1 MLAFVLYRCAF
12 ALALAVG
19 PAMPAR
25 AAEPDGTPETP
36 YPGITYTR
44 WRDAR
49 GPVRIHV
56 IQIDLSSQEIDL
68 VATAPDQRGKTPSA
82 FAAAVGAAA
91 AVNGDYFNP
100 SGFAPA
106 GLARG
111 ESTTWAGTRDDSRS
125 GVISFFKNVDG
136 TRLGLSPPDQVVEQL
151 EERIVGAVS
160 GRPLLVQ
167 GGSPLTSF
175 PCDDAIAMAC
185 DVAPRTAA
193 ALSADGRTL
202 WLVVVDG
209 WQPESA
215 GMTAAQLARFL
226 SGDLG
231 AAQALL
237 LDGGSASAMTLD
249 GRLVSAPSD
258 GAERPVANHLAVH
271 YGSLPPGTLKGVVK
285 ERNVETGDP
294 IAGAVVR
301 LDDGRTATFDGD
313 SLWLFEV
320 PPRWACATASAPG
333 YRPNTVCR
341 QVTSGQEIYGS
352 IALFPDS
359 DFPDG
364 GPGPAD
370 ASPDPDAGGD
380 PPGSADAAASDPD
393 AGSPERERE
402 EKGCAAAGGADPR
415 AAALLLAVLLLPRR
429 RRPPR
434 AARTRPR

>member
-1 MLAFVLYRCAF
+1 MLYRCAL

-19 PAMPAR
+19 PATPAR
-25 AAEPDGTPETP
+25 AAEPDGSPETP

-44 WRDAR
+44 WLDAR

-56 IQIDLSSQEIDL
+56 IQVDLSSQEIDL
-68 VATAPDQRGKTPSA
+68 VATPPDQRGKTPSA
-82 FAAAVGAAA
+82 FAAAAGAVA
-91 AVNGDYFNP
+91 AVNGDYFDP
-100 SGFAPA
+100 SGFVPA

-111 ESTTWAGTRDDSRS
+111 DSITWAGTRDDDRS
-125 GVISFFKNVDG
+125 GLLSFFKSVDG
-136 TRLGLSPPDQVVEQL
+136 TRLGLSPPDQVIERVED
-151 EERIVGAVS
+151 RIVGAVG

-193 ALSADGRTL
+193 ALAADGRTL

-209 WQPESA
+209 WQPDSI

-231 AAQALL
+231 AEQALL
-237 LDGGSASAMTLD
+237 LDGGSASAMTLG

-258 GAERPVANHLAVH
+258 GAERPVANHLAVR
-271 YGSLPPGTLKGVVK
+271 YGSLAPGTLKGVVK
-285 ERNVETGDP
+285 ERNVETGAP

-301 LDDGRTATFDGD
+301 LDDGRTATYDGD
-313 SLWLFEV
+313 SLWVFEV

-341 QVTSGQEIYGS
+341 QITSGQEIYGS

-359 DFPDG
+359 DFPDA
-364 GPGPAD
+364 GPGAAD
-370 ASPDPDAGGD
+370 ASPDPDAGD
-380 PPGSADAAASDPD
+380 PTAPADAAAAGTD
-393 AGSPERERE
+393 AGRPARERE
-402 EKGCAAAGGADPR
+402 DGGCAATGGADPR
-415 AAALLLAVLLLPRR
+415 AAALFLVALLFQGRR
-429 RRPPR
+429 LRHRVR
-434 AARTRPR
+434 AARSRLR